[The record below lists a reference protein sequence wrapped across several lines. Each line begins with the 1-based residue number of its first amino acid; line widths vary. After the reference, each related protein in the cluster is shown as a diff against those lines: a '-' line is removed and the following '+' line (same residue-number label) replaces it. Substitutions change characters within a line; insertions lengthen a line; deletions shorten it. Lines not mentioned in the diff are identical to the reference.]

1 MKYSMEYIEE
11 IVENLLEKQRYVTE
25 QRMKDFVEPLTIEE
39 IDEIEQL
46 EREIESDEQF
56 IESTEEG
63 YETLLRM
70 EKEARRGIIS
80 GKVVRD
86 KEEWLYGGE
95 ETLTKK
101 FIKRDLED
109 LGLKNIEIS
118 TIKKDILEGM
128 LDPEFRNYNADILYV
143 DDKKRFITVL
153 EGKDREGNKKA
164 LYYYPYPTYEEEAES
179 VVRQIRSYNKNGDI
193 ESMTRAELK
202 DTGEY
207 TYYDSGSIVYKYDK
221 DGKKTVG
228 LYEDDIVGGEYFE
241 YDKDGEIKLSISQ
254 EAVTQCVKDGNR
266 SYVICD
272 GYFKPTGNGG
282 YTCLPSKNMYDVNP
296 SEIKRTAREMW
307 QYNKEEKD
315 SIIEI
320 SPKRQEE
327 VLSVLRIMEPIFEYW
342 SSYDSLDTEKREKII
357 SWFKGF
363 SKGLKI
369 NPKDNKLKD
378 VIEESKELDGK
389 IGQAEE
395 LLSEY
400 EKQAP
405 EQNKE
410 GQTQADN

>member
-25 QRMKDFVEPLTIEE
+25 QRMQDFVEPLTIKE

-80 GKVVRD
+80 GKITRD
-86 KEEWLYGGE
+86 KEKWLYGGE

-109 LGLKNIEIS
+109 LGLKDVTIS
-118 TIKKDILEGM
+118 TIKKDILERM
-128 LDPEFRNYNADILYV
+128 LEPEFSNYNADILYV
-143 DDKKRFITVL
+143 DEEKRYITGV
-153 EGKDREGNKKA
+153 EGKDSKGNKKA
-164 LYYYPYPTYEEEAES
+164 LYYYPYPTYGEESEEI
-179 VVRQIRSYNKNGDI
+179 VRQIRSYNRNGDI
-193 ESMTRAELK
+193 ESMTRSGLK
-202 DTGEY
+202 ENGEY
-207 TYYDSGSIVYKYDK
+207 IDYDSGSIVYKYDK
-221 DGKKTVG
+221 DGKKKVG
-228 LYEDDIVGGEYFE
+228 LYEDDLIGEQYFE
-241 YDKDGEIKLSISQ
+241 YNKDGEIKLSISQ
-254 EAVTQCVKDGNR
+254 EAVTQYVEDGNR

-272 GYFKPTGNGG
+272 GYFEPTVNGG
-282 YTCLPSKNMYDVNP
+282 YTLLPSKNMYDVNP
-296 SEIKRTAREMW
+296 SEIKRAVRGMW
-307 QYNKEEKD
+307 QYNKEEQD
-315 SIIEI
+315 SIRDI
-320 SPKRQEE
+320 SSKRQEE
-327 VLSVLRIMEPIFEYW
+327 VLSILRIMEPIFEYW

-363 SKGLKI
+363 SKDLKI
-369 NPKDNKLKD
+369 NPKENKLKS
-378 VIEESKELDGK
+378 VMEESKRLDEK

-400 EKQAP
+400 EKQDP